1 VTYRR
6 SYALVSDFGLAE
18 DSSGVPMSANEHLVR
33 VAHPRR
39 RAVVGL
45 SVALLVAAPRVEAA
59 PCWRPPVEAVVVD
72 EFRAPPCVWCAGN
85 RGLEYAIDA
94 TTTVA
99 VAASG
104 RVEFVGA
111 VAGVRYVV
119 VRLPNGWR
127 HTYGQLRSTS
137 VDTGDIALA
146 GGTIGLVTDRFFFG
160 LRIGDD
166 YADPSPYI
174 GVMRTRPRLV
184 PIDATPPRPAPP
196 ARPMCDRPPAPPTDE
211 RSDAIGAVGS
221 SLDRSTRLR

>member
-1 VTYRR
+1 
-6 SYALVSDFGLAE
+6 LFDFGVAE
-18 DSSGVPMSANEHLVR
+18 GSSGVPMSATERLVR
-33 VAHPRR
+33 TIHPRWLS
-39 RAVVGL
+39 VVGL
-45 SVALLVAAPRVEAA
+45 SLSLSLVASNVEAA
-59 PCWRPPVEAVVVD
+59 PCWQPPVDAAVVD

-85 RGLEYAIDA
+85 RGLEYAIEG
-94 TTTVA
+94 TTAVR

-119 VRLPNGWR
+119 VRLANGWR

-137 VDTGDIALA
+137 VDTGDVVLA
-146 GGTIGLVTDRFFFG
+146 GGTIGRVTARFFFG

-184 PIDATPPRPAPP
+184 PIDATPARPAPP
-196 ARPMCDRPPAPPTDE
+196 ATPRCQRPANSPDR
-211 RSDAIGAVGS
+211 
-221 SLDRSTRLR
+221 